1 MAFRVKHI
9 DHVELLVP
17 DIRKTEAW
25 YQKVLG
31 LKRVHAWDPE
41 PIMIEAG
48 KTKLA
53 LFSSTAPKGKKPR
66 GRKGAHRVSFGYL
79 RVAFRTG
86 PKGFGALTRRE
97 AEVLEL
103 VGAGL
108 SNPEIAQRLFITR
121 KTVEHHVGNL
131 LAKLSLRNRAEAAA
145 YATRQNLGA

>member
-41 PIMIEAG
+41 PIMIGAG

-53 LFSSTAPKGKKPR
+53 LFTSSRPKE
-66 GRKGAHRVSFGYL
+66 RKASKGTHRVGFGYL

-86 PKGFGALTRRE
+86 PKGFEKAQRR
-97 AEVLEL
+97 LKRL
-103 VGAGL
+103 RDLRVGAANRVAVVQG
-108 SNPEIAQRLFITR
+108 S
-121 KTVEHHVGNL
+121 VEARRVE
-131 LAKLSLRNRAEAAA
+131 KR
-145 YATRQNLGA
+145 